1 MNKKEVINTILD
13 LFEENNEL
21 KNEVEFLKKKKNVKE
36 LETKEHL
43 EDDDSLEKRIYRIGL
58 NCLYENAF
66 RESYMSKGWND
77 DRYPDLEK
85 WSNDSINLRDYEE
98 ISIKEFK
105 FLFGDKIKTAYDKEL
120 EKAIERD
127 KEEKE

>member
-21 KNEVEFLKKKKNVKE
+21 KNEVDFLKKKKNVKE
-36 LETKEHL
+36 LETKEPL
-43 EDDDSLEKRIYRIGL
+43 ENDDSLEKRIYRIGL
-58 NCLYENAF
+58 NSLYENAF

-105 FLFGDKIKTAYDKEL
+105 FLFGDKIKTAYDKAL
-120 EKAIERD
+120 EEAIERD

>member
-1 MNKKEVINTILD
+1 MNKNEVINTILD
-13 LFEENNEL
+13 LFEENNAL

-43 EDDDSLEKRIYRIGL
+43 ENDDSLEKRIYRIVL
-58 NCLYENAF
+58 RCLYEDGF
-66 RESYMSKGWND
+66 SESYMSKGWNND
-77 DRYPDLEK
+77 KYPDLEK

-105 FLFGDKIKTAYDKEL
+105 FLFGDKIKTAYDKKL
-120 EKAIERD
+120 EQAIERD